1 MANLVLEDI
10 RLGIVRGISYGLFG
24 KADTFMTQLRELGA
38 SLVRVYVYWSQVEP
52 EPGHYTFDTVDA
64 FLDQLDGSEE
74 VWVTLCS
81 SSRWATQ
88 QATDFLPPS
97 PAKDLD
103 TYHEFVYHL
112 VRHCAGRVQFWQC
125 DNEPSNIGLTWLGTA
140 EQYLAQLK
148 VMHRAVKEADPAAT
162 VVLGGAPYALPASAA
177 HSAERQFYNV
187 VMRDGRDAFD
197 VFDLH
202 LYGAAEQILTDIES
216 TRSMM
221 LAFGYQKPLLV
232 GEYNA
237 PWQNLYP
244 ETLAAMEEAMA
255 AVESGSDPRR
265 IPEEATI
272 ASLYERMASLP
283 PQLQMFHARLPA
295 GA

>member
-24 KADTFMTQLRELGA
+24 KADTFMPRLRELGA

-103 TYHEFVYHL
+103 TYHEFVY
-112 VRHCAGRVQFWQC
+112 
-125 DNEPSNIGLTWLGTA
+125 
-140 EQYLAQLK
+140 
-148 VMHRAVKEADPAAT
+148 
-162 VVLGGAPYALPASAA
+162 
-177 HSAERQFYNV
+177 
-187 VMRDGRDAFD
+187 
-197 VFDLH
+197 
-202 LYGAAEQILTDIES
+202 
-216 TRSMM
+216 
-221 LAFGYQKPLLV
+221 
-232 GEYNA
+232 
-237 PWQNLYP
+237 
-244 ETLAAMEEAMA
+244 
-255 AVESGSDPRR
+255 
-265 IPEEATI
+265 
-272 ASLYERMASLP
+272 
-283 PQLQMFHARLPA
+283 FHARLPA